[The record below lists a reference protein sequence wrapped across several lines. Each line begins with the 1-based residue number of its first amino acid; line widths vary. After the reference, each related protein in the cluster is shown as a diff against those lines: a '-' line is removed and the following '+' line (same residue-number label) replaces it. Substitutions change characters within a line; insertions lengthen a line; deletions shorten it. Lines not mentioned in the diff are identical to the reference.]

1 MNNNSAH
8 ILGVVFRIQL
18 NELMYLKFSESVRHI
33 ELGIITM
40 KNQTNELRAL
50 GNWSGIWEK
59 DVPPGNRRRLS
70 ERSELRLPKKC
81 FDKTLKWKMLFWV
94 SPAFT
99 FFVQLVLFKMY
110 ASYFLYSMFIL
121 VNY

>member
-1 MNNNSAH
+1 MWV
-8 ILGVVFRIQL
+8 LL

-59 DVPPGNRRRLS
+59 DVPPGNRRRL
-70 ERSELRLPKKC
+70 
-81 FDKTLKWKMLFWV
+81 
-94 SPAFT
+94 
-99 FFVQLVLFKMY
+99 
-110 ASYFLYSMFIL
+110 
-121 VNY
+121 

>member
-1 MNNNSAH
+1 
-8 ILGVVFRIQL
+8 
-18 NELMYLKFSESVRHI
+18 
-33 ELGIITM
+33 M

>member
-1 MNNNSAH
+1 MSS
-8 ILGVVFRIQL
+8 
-18 NELMYLKFSESVRHI
+18 ELWVIGLEFGKRMYHLEI
-33 ELGIITM
+33 G
-40 KNQTNELRAL
+40 
-50 GNWSGIWEK
+50 G
-59 DVPPGNRRRLS
+59 DS

-81 FDKTLKWKMLFWV
+81 FDKTLKWKMLLWV

-110 ASYFLYSMFIL
+110 ARYFLYSMFIL